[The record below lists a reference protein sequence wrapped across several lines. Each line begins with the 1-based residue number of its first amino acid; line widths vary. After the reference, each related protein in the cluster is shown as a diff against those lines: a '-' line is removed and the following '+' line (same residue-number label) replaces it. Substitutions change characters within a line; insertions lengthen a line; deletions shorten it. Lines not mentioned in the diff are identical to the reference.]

1 MKSKK
6 SAVHFQSEGAI
17 IKTINRFCYAI
28 ALSAIAD
35 IFLYAFMG
43 LYTICGVLV
52 VVAGLFLWF
61 VYLNKKSYYKFSRA
75 AIIVTT
81 NVGVI
86 IFSAFLGFKLGVF
99 FFLFATP
106 HLTYLLY
113 NFKEKFNIFLCLLS
127 YLITFITIYLID
139 NYQLYP
145 ATVLSQ
151 SNASLIY
158 TINFSVSL
166 ILSFILIT
174 FFASNNNTV
183 SEMLTDANTS
193 LQEKQISLEK
203 EIAEKSKI
211 NVELLR
217 TVKEKEILLSEIHHR
232 VKNNLAVISGLI
244 ELQNFYVKDEKA
256 SAILKES
263 RNRIKSIAVLHEK
276 FYESKSLE
284 KIEIRSYVDEL
295 IYFIK
300 LSFSSQQKNITI
312 TTQIEDIE
320 LSMANALPF
329 SLLLNELITNSY
341 KHAFKNKDSGSITI
355 SFIKYQKKLVLN
367 FKDDGCGFDLSK
379 VNKDGSLGMNLIE
392 AFSLQLKAATTCES
406 KPNKG
411 TEFTLQFKQDLIK
424 DKEALTA

>member
-6 SAVHFQSEGAI
+6 NTVHFQSEGAI

-28 ALSAIAD
+28 ALSAAFD
-35 IFLYAFMG
+35 ILLYSFMG
-43 LYTICGVLV
+43 MYAICGVLV
-52 VVAGLFLWF
+52 VVAALFLWF
-61 VYLNKKSYYKFSRA
+61 VYLNKKSHYKVSRA

-86 IFSAFLGFKLGVF
+86 VFSAFLGFKSGIF

-113 NFKEKFNIFLCLLS
+113 NFKEKLSIFLCLLS
-127 YLITFITIYLID
+127 YLLTFTAIYAID
-139 NYQLYP
+139 YYQLYN
-145 ATVLSQ
+145 ATILTPTN
-151 SNASLIY
+151 SNLIY
-158 TINFSVSL
+158 IVNFAVSL

-183 SEMLTDANTS
+183 SEMLTDANQS
-193 LQEKQISLEK
+193 LQEKQVVLEK
-203 EIAEKSKI
+203 EIEEKSKI
-211 NVELLR
+211 NIELSR
-217 TVKEKEILLSEIHHR
+217 TLKEKEILLSEIHHR

-244 ELQNFYVKDEKA
+244 ELQNFYVKDENA
-256 SAILKES
+256 SSILKES

-284 KIEIRSYVDEL
+284 KIEIKSYVDEL

-300 LSFSSQQKNITI
+300 LSFSNIQKDIKI
-312 TTQIEDIE
+312 TTHIENIE
-320 LSMANALPF
+320 LSMVNALPF

-341 KHAFKNKDSGSITI
+341 KHAFKNKDHGTIVI
-355 SFIKYQKKLVLN
+355 SFIKYNNKLVLN

-379 VNKDGSLGMNLIE
+379 VNRDGSLGMNLIE
-392 AFSLQLKAATTCES
+392 AFSHQLKAETTCTS

-411 TEFTLQFKQDLIK
+411 TEFTLQFKQEQLQN
-424 DKEALTA
+424 KEELVA

>member
-6 SAVHFQSEGAI
+6 DAVHFQSEGAI

-28 ALSAIAD
+28 ALSSIFD
-35 IFLYAFMG
+35 IFLYAYMG
-43 LYTICGVLV
+43 LYAICGILV
-52 VVAGLFLWF
+52 VIGVLFLWF
-61 VYLNKKSYYKFSRA
+61 VYLNKKSHYKISRA
-75 AIIVTT
+75 AIIITT
-81 NVGVI
+81 NLGVI
-86 IFSAFLGFKLGVF
+86 VFSAFLGFKLGIF

-113 NFKEKFNIFLCLLS
+113 NFKEKFSIFLCLLS

-145 ATVLSQ
+145 PTALTKG
-151 SNASLIY
+151 NANLIY

-166 ILSFILIT
+166 VLSFILIT

-183 SEMLTDANTS
+183 SEMLTTANTS
-193 LQEKQISLEK
+193 LQEKQIHLES

-211 NVELLR
+211 NTALAR
-217 TVKEKEILLSEIHHR
+217 TLKEKEILLSEIHHR

-244 ELQNFYVKDEKA
+244 ELQTFYVKDEKA

-276 FYESKSLE
+276 FYESKNLE
-284 KIEIRSYVDEL
+284 KIGIRSYVDEL

-300 LSFSSQQKNITI
+300 LSFSSQQKDIKI
-312 TTQIEDIE
+312 ITQIEDIE

-341 KHAFKNKDSGSITI
+341 KHAFKKQDSGNITI
-355 SFIKYQKKLVLN
+355 SLIKYQNKLVLN
-367 FKDDGCGFDLSK
+367 FKDDGCGFELAEI
-379 VNKDGSLGMNLIE
+379 NKDNSLGMNLIE
-392 AFSLQLKAATTCES
+392 AFSLQLKANTNWAS

-411 TEFTLQFKQDLIK
+411 VEFTLQFKQDLINS
-424 DKEALTA
+424 KEQIG

>member
-6 SAVHFQSEGAI
+6 GAVHFQSEGAI

-28 ALSAIAD
+28 AISAILD

-43 LYTICGVLV
+43 LYAICGVLV
-52 VVAGLFLWF
+52 VVGALFLWF
-61 VYLNKKSYYKFSRA
+61 VYLNKKSHYKISRA
-75 AIIVTT
+75 AIIITT
-81 NVGVI
+81 NIGVI
-86 IFSAFLGFKLGVF
+86 VFSAFLGFKSGIF

-113 NFKEKFNIFLCLLS
+113 NFKEKFSIFLCLLS

-139 NYQLYP
+139 NYQLYSP
-145 ATVLSQ
+145 ITLSQ
-151 SNASLIY
+151 NNANIIY
-158 TINFSVSL
+158 IANFSVSL

-174 FFASNNNTV
+174 FFANNNNTV
-183 SEMLTDANTS
+183 SEMLKDANTS
-193 LQEKQISLEK
+193 LQDKQVNLEK

-211 NVELLR
+211 NTELTR
-217 TVKEKEILLSEIHHR
+217 TLKEKEILLSEIHHR

-244 ELQNFYVKDEKA
+244 ELQTFYVKDEKA

-276 FYESKSLE
+276 FYESKNLE

-300 LSFSSQQKNITI
+300 LSFSGQQKEITI

-341 KHAFKNKDSGSITI
+341 KHAFKNKNIGHIII
-355 SFIKYQKKLVLN
+355 SFIKHQDKLVLN

-379 VNKDGSLGMNLIE
+379 VNKDNSLGMNLIE
-392 AFSLQLKAATTCES
+392 AFSLQLKAETIWES
-406 KPNKG
+406 KLNKG
-411 TEFTLQFKQDLIK
+411 TEFTLQFKQDLTK
-424 DKEALTA
+424 VKGRVA

>member
-1 MKSKK
+1 MKFKK

-28 ALSAIAD
+28 AISTILD

-43 LYTICGVLV
+43 LYAICGILV
-52 VVAGLFLWF
+52 VIGTLFLWF
-61 VYLNKKSYYKFSRA
+61 VYLNKKSYYKISRA
-75 AIIVTT
+75 AIIFTT
-81 NVGVI
+81 NIGVI
-86 IFSAFLGFKLGVF
+86 VFSAFLGFKLGIF

-139 NYQLYP
+139 IYQLYP
-145 ATVLSQ
+145 PTVLSQ
-151 SNASLIY
+151 SNANIIY
-158 TINFSVSL
+158 IVNFSVSL

-193 LQEKQISLEK
+193 LQDKQVNLEK

-211 NVELLR
+211 NTELTR
-217 TVKEKEILLSEIHHR
+217 TLKEKEILLSEIHHR

-244 ELQNFYVKDEKA
+244 ELQTFYVKDEKA

-276 FYESKSLE
+276 FYESKNLE

-300 LSFSSQQKNITI
+300 LSFSGQQKEITI

-341 KHAFKNKDSGSITI
+341 KHAFKNKDIGHIII
-355 SFIKYQKKLVLN
+355 SLIKHQDKLVLN
-367 FKDDGCGFDLSK
+367 FKDDGCGFDLLK
-379 VNKDGSLGMNLIE
+379 VNKDNSLGMNLIE
-392 AFSLQLKAATTCES
+392 AFSLQLKAETTWKS
-406 KPNKG
+406 KLNNG
-411 TEFTLQFKQDLIK
+411 TEFTLQFKQDLTK
-424 DKEALTA
+424 AKGYVA

>member
-1 MKSKK
+1 MKPKK

-28 ALSAIAD
+28 ALSAILD

-43 LYTICGVLV
+43 LYSICGILIV
-52 VVAGLFLWF
+52 VGALFLWF
-61 VYLNKKSYYKFSRA
+61 VYLNKKSHYKISRA
-75 AIIVTT
+75 AIIITT
-81 NVGVI
+81 NIGVI
-86 IFSAFLGFKLGVF
+86 VFSAFLGFKLGIF

-113 NFKEKFNIFLCLLS
+113 NFKEKFSVFLCLLS
-127 YLITFITIYLID
+127 YLITFIVIYLID
-139 NYQLYP
+139 NYQLYTP
-145 ATVLSQ
+145 IVLSQ
-151 SNASLIY
+151 NNANIIY
-158 TINFSVSL
+158 TANFSVSL

-183 SEMLTDANTS
+183 SEMLSDANKS
-193 LQEKQISLEK
+193 LIDKQVNLEN

-211 NVELLR
+211 NTELER
-217 TVKEKEILLSEIHHR
+217 TIREKEILLSEIHHR
-232 VKNNLAVISGLI
+232 VKNNLAVVSGLI

-276 FYESKSLE
+276 FYESKNLE
-284 KIEIRSYVDEL
+284 KIEIRSYIDEL

-320 LSMANALPF
+320 LSMAYALPF

-341 KHAFKNKDSGSITI
+341 KHAFKNKDKGNITI
-355 SFIKYQKKLVLN
+355 SFTKHEDNLILN

-379 VNKDGSLGMNLIE
+379 VNKDNSLGMNLIE
-392 AFSLQLKAATTCES
+392 AFSLQLKAEINYVSEA
-406 KPNKG
+406 NKG
-411 TEFTLQFKQDLIK
+411 AEFTLKFKQELSK
-424 DKEALTA
+424 TKGNVA

>member
-1 MKSKK
+1 MKPKK
-6 SAVHFQSEGAI
+6 SVVHFQSEGAI

-28 ALSAIAD
+28 ALSAILD

-43 LYTICGVLV
+43 LYAICGVLV
-52 VVAGLFLWF
+52 LIGGLFLWF
-61 VYLNKKSYYKFSRA
+61 VYLNKKSHYKISRA
-75 AIIVTT
+75 AIIITT
-81 NVGVI
+81 NIGVI
-86 IFSAFLGFKLGVF
+86 VFSAFLGFKLGIF

-113 NFKEKFNIFLCLLS
+113 NFKEKFSIFLCFLS

-139 NYQLYP
+139 YYQLYP
-145 ATVLSQ
+145 PTVLTQ
-151 SNASLIY
+151 TNANLIY
-158 TINFSVSL
+158 IVNFSVSL

-193 LQEKQISLEK
+193 LQDKQVNLER

-211 NVELLR
+211 NIELAR
-217 TVKEKEILLSEIHHR
+217 TLKEKEILLSEIHHR
-232 VKNNLAVISGLI
+232 VKNNLAVVSGLI

-300 LSFSSQQKNITI
+300 LSFSNQQKDIKI
-312 TTQIEDIE
+312 TTQIENIE

-341 KHAFKNKDSGSITI
+341 KHAFKNKDNGHIII
-355 SFIKYQKKLVLN
+355 SFIKYQNKLVLN

-379 VNKDGSLGMNLIE
+379 VNKDSSLGMNLIE
-392 AFSLQLKAATTCES
+392 AFSLQLKAETTCVS

-411 TEFTLQFKQDLIK
+411 TEFTLQFKQELSK
-424 DKEALTA
+424 PKEEYAL

>member
-1 MKSKK
+1 MKPKK

-28 ALSAIAD
+28 ALSAILD

-43 LYTICGVLV
+43 LYAICGVLV
-52 VVAGLFLWF
+52 VVGALFLWF
-61 VYLNKKSYYKFSRA
+61 VYLNKKSYYKISRA
-75 AIIVTT
+75 AIIITT
-81 NVGVI
+81 NIGVI
-86 IFSAFLGFKLGVF
+86 VFSAFLGFKLGIF

-113 NFKEKFNIFLCLLS
+113 NFKERFSIFLCFLS

-145 ATVLSQ
+145 SIALSQ
-151 SNASLIY
+151 SNVNIIY
-158 TINFSVSL
+158 TVNFSVSL

-183 SEMLTDANTS
+183 SEMLIDANKS
-193 LQEKQISLEK
+193 LQDKQINLEN

-211 NVELLR
+211 NTELGR
-217 TVKEKEILLSEIHHR
+217 TLKDKEILLSEIHHR

-244 ELQNFYVKDEKA
+244 ELQTFYVKDEKA

-276 FYESKSLE
+276 FYESKNLE

-320 LSMANALPF
+320 LSMTYALPF

-341 KHAFKNKDSGSITI
+341 KHAFKNKDNGNITI
-355 SFIKYQKKLVLN
+355 SFIKYQDKLVLN

-379 VNKDGSLGMNLIE
+379 VNKDNSLGMNLIE
-392 AFSLQLKAATTCES
+392 AFSLQLKAETTCTSEA
-406 KPNKG
+406 NKG
-411 TEFTLQFKQDLIK
+411 TEFILKFKQ
-424 DKEALTA
+424 ELTATKEYVA

>member
-1 MKSKK
+1 MKPKK

-28 ALSAIAD
+28 ALSAILD

-43 LYTICGVLV
+43 LYSICGILIV
-52 VVAGLFLWF
+52 VGALFLWF
-61 VYLNKKSYYKFSRA
+61 VYLNKKSHYKISRA
-75 AIIVTT
+75 AIIITT
-81 NVGVI
+81 NIGVI
-86 IFSAFLGFKLGVF
+86 VFSAFLGFKLGIF

-113 NFKEKFNIFLCLLS
+113 NFKEKFSVFLCLLS
-127 YLITFITIYLID
+127 YLITFIVIYLID

-145 ATVLSQ
+145 PIVLSQ
-151 SNASLIY
+151 NNANIIY
-158 TINFSVSL
+158 TANFSVSL

-183 SEMLTDANTS
+183 SEMLSDANKS
-193 LQEKQISLEK
+193 LIDKQVNLEN

-211 NVELLR
+211 NTELER
-217 TVKEKEILLSEIHHR
+217 TIREKEILLSEIHHR
-232 VKNNLAVISGLI
+232 VKNNLAVVSGLI

-276 FYESKSLE
+276 FYESKNLE
-284 KIEIRSYVDEL
+284 KIEIRSYIDEL

-320 LSMANALPF
+320 LSMAYALPF

-341 KHAFKNKDSGSITI
+341 KHAFKNKDKGNITI
-355 SFIKYQKKLVLN
+355 SFTKHEDNLILN

-379 VNKDGSLGMNLIE
+379 VNKDNSLGMNLIE
-392 AFSLQLKAATTCES
+392 AFSLQLKAEINYVSEA
-406 KPNKG
+406 NKG
-411 TEFTLQFKQDLIK
+411 AEFTLKFKQELSK
-424 DKEALTA
+424 TKGNVA